1 MYLRRSLWLV
11 LNTVGDTEGCPVVFL
26 VVRTVG
32 LRVGFKEGDR
42 VGPALLGF
50 MLGLVLGRRLG
61 GFEDRTVGEWLDA
74 GDGWMVGARLGRTVG
89 RSDGLTVG
97 LYVLV
102 GPLLLGWLVGCG
114 EIDGAA
120 LGLLLGWPEGL
131 HEGGDTGRLVGATL
145 GGTVGYPSAV
155 LNMYSVA
162 FISSLLMTKGSIV
175 PLKSTLSPANM
186 SSSLLINPFGSFE
199 K

>member
-1 MYLRRSLWLV
+1 M
-11 LNTVGDTEGCPVVFL
+11 
-26 VVRTVG
+26 
-32 LRVGFKEGDR
+32 
-42 VGPALLGF
+42 
-50 MLGLVLGRRLG
+50 
-61 GFEDRTVGEWLDA
+61 
-74 GDGWMVGARLGRTVG
+74 
-89 RSDGLTVG
+89 
-97 LYVLV
+97 